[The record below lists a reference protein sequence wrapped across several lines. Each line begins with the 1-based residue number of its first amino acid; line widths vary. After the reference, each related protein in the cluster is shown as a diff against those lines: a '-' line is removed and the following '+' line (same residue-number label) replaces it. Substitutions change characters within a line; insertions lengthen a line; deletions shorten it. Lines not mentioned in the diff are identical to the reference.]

1 MGNTLGKAPR
11 APKMAI
17 KEPRVRG
24 VAAGTPKIN
33 VGPTRTALGARVK
46 GVTGGV
52 RGTTPGMAKPA
63 FTTKVPLQ
71 VKPIAPSRV
80 VASPAHGAKIN
91 GL

>member
-1 MGNTLGKAPR
+1 MGNTLGKAPK

-33 VGPTRTALGARVK
+33 VGPSKTTLGGSVKTPTAGGTKVAGAA
-46 GVTGGV
+46 T
-52 RGTTPGMAKPA
+52 PA

-80 VASPAHGAKIN
+80 VASPSHGAKIN